1 MSFTNTFRSFKSR
14 NYSLFFFGQ
23 LISRVGTWM
32 QRTAVIWVVYTMTHS
47 VFMIG
52 LTTFAEQFPS
62 FLLSPAGGIAAD
74 RYSKQKL
81 VLITQIV
88 AALQA
93 TALALFYITGYH
105 QVWLILSLS
114 VVLGIAN
121 AFEVPARQSMVNDL
135 IDNKEDLPNAI
146 AINSSLNNLSR
157 LLGPALSGFVLARYG
172 AGVCFASN
180 AISFI
185 AVIASLAMMSI
196 PKQAASA
203 ARKKLSADFK
213 EGLTYV
219 KRHQEIGNTVLLL
232 ALTCL
237 LVNTYNTLIPVYAK
251 EIFKGN
257 AATYGYLSA
266 FIGLGA
272 VISTLSIASRKAGYN
287 IKKVLRINIIIVGV
301 ALILFSYTHFF
312 PANLLLATLAGFGTM
327 SVIPIS
333 NTIIQL
339 ASSPAMR
346 GRAISFFTMAAFGTI
361 PIGALLV
368 GWLSNYI
375 GPQNCI
381 LAQGIIALVIAF
393 CFRKFLSTEM
403 KYANT
408 EVSGIKMIN
417 HPKQY
422 QNGTKNSAVGNGHA
436 IAHTAESAQSEPR
449 SGSGN

>member
-1 MSFTNTFRSFKSR
+1 
-14 NYSLFFFGQ
+14 
-23 LISRVGTWM
+23 
-32 QRTAVIWVVYTMTHS
+32 
-47 VFMIG
+47 MIG

-93 TALALFYITGYH
+93 AALAIFYITGYH
-105 QVWLILSLS
+105 QVWLILLLS

-185 AVIASLAMMSI
+185 AVIASLVMMTI
-196 PKQAASA
+196 PKQQITATG
-203 ARKKLSADFK
+203 KKLSADFK
-213 EGLTYV
+213 EGLIYV
-219 KRHQEIGNTVLLL
+219 KRHHEIGNTVLLL

-251 EIFKGN
+251 EIFKGD

-272 VISTLSIASRKAGYN
+272 VISTLSIASRKPGHN
-287 IKKVLRINIIIVGV
+287 IKKVLRTNIIIVGG
-301 ALILFSYTHFF
+301 ALIVFSYTHFF

-361 PIGALLV
+361 PIGSLLI

-381 LAQGIIALVIAF
+381 LVQGVIALVIAV
-393 CFRKFLSTEM
+393 CFRKFLSTDM
-403 KYANT
+403 KYENI
-408 EVSGIKMIN
+408 EVSGVKTID
-417 HPKQY
+417 HSKQY
-422 QNGTKNSAVGNGHA
+422 HQGKVADTVAK
-436 IAHTAESAQSEPR
+436 AHVQ
-449 SGSGN
+449 

>member
-81 VLITQIV
+81 VLITQII

-93 TALALFYITGYH
+93 TALAIVFIIGYH

-114 VVLGIAN
+114 IVLGIAN

-185 AVIASLAMMSI
+185 AVIASLLMMKVPQQLI
-196 PKQAASA
+196 TTT
-203 ARKKLSADFK
+203 RKKLSADFT
-213 EGLTYV
+213 EGLNYV
-219 KRHQEIGNTVLLL
+219 RRHHEIGNTVLLL

-272 VISTLSIASRKAGYN
+272 VISTLSIASRKAGHN
-287 IKKVLRINIIIVGV
+287 MKKVLRINIIIVGL
-301 ALILFSYTHFF
+301 ALIAFSYTHYF
-312 PANLLLATLAGFGTM
+312 PANLLLAILAGFGTM
-327 SVIPIS
+327 SVIPIC
-333 NTIIQL
+333 NTIIQM

-346 GRAISFFTMAAFGTI
+346 GRAVSFFTMAAFGTI
-361 PIGALLV
+361 PIGSLLV

-381 LAQGIIALVIAF
+381 LFQGIIALVIAG
-393 CFRKFLSTEM
+393 CFSKFLSGDM
-403 KYANT
+403 KNAKAAP
-408 EVSGIKMIN
+408 SGITTNN

-422 QNGTKNSAVGNGHA
+422 LHDTTNSPVGDGHAVGHS
-436 IAHTAESAQSEPR
+436 AEPAQR
-449 SGSGN
+449 QQGSGNHN

>member
-1 MSFTNTFRSFKSR
+1 MSFTNTFRSFRSR

-23 LISRVGTWM
+23 LISRIGTWT

-74 RYSKQKL
+74 RYNKQKL
-81 VLITQIV
+81 VMISQIV

-93 TALALFYITGYH
+93 TALAVVYITGFH

-157 LLGPALSGFVLARYG
+157 LVGPAISGFVLARYG

-185 AVIASLAMMSI
+185 AVIASLVMMAV
-196 PKQAASA
+196 PKQQSVAV
-203 ARKKLSADFK
+203 KKKISADFTD
-213 EGLTYV
+213 GLNYV
-219 KRHQEIGNTVLLL
+219 KQNHEIGYTILVLTLV
-232 ALTCL
+232 CL
-237 LVNTYNTLIPVYAK
+237 LVNTYSTLIPVYAK
-251 EIFKGN
+251 DIFKGN

-272 VISTLSIASRKAGYN
+272 VISTLTIASRKWGHNLKRTLRNNVIILGAG
-287 IKKVLRINIIIVGV
+287 
-301 ALILFSYTHFF
+301 LIFFSYSRYF
-312 PANLLLATLAGFGTM
+312 PLNLLLATLCGFGAM
-327 SVIPIS
+327 SVIPIC

-339 ASSPAMR
+339 ASTPVMR

-361 PIGALLV
+361 PIGSLIL
-368 GWLSNYI
+368 GWLSKYL
-375 GPQNCI
+375 GTENCI
-381 LAQGIIALVIAF
+381 LAQGIIALGIAAGF
-393 CFRKFLSTEM
+393 SKFLSSDM
-403 KYANT
+403 KTTNVETA
-408 EVSGIKMIN
+408 GIKTIDHN
-417 HPKQY
+417 KEYVNELKAGAPGRGPAVAHAGPDP
-422 QNGTKNSAVGNGHA
+422 GIGKNS
-436 IAHTAESAQSEPR
+436 
-449 SGSGN
+449 